1 MALISFSAKVTSLQ
15 RIPELKLT
23 NTQTKEIGQLAIGSL
38 INRVQNK
45 HTDIYDSPMPPYSN
59 RPVYVKLGKSR
70 GRAVIKSGRIP
81 ITSVDSLRQAGAKI
95 IRVKRGTDTNIRN
108 AVLNTGKS
116 LKFPNRAA
124 YKRFLGKSGL
134 RDLTETGAM
143 LGALMVTSTSGTYAK
158 VITISFTDPVQERK
172 AAGNMRWADWFGL
185 SPSDERKIVN
195 IVENIFAQNLGIPVG
210 AKSLSTVGIY

>member
-1 MALISFSAKVTSLQ
+1 MAIIQFSAKVTSLQ

-23 NTQTKEIGQLAIGSL
+23 NQQTKQIGKYAIDSL
-38 INRVQNK
+38 VSRVQNK
-45 HTDIYDSPMPPYSN
+45 HTDIYDSPMPPYTN

-70 GRAVIKSGRIP
+70 GKIVLKSGRVP
-81 ITSVDSLRQAGAKI
+81 IASVDSLRQAGAKI
-95 IRVKRGTDTNIRN
+95 IRVKSGTAANIRN
-108 AVLNTGKS
+108 AVINTGKS

-143 LGALMVTSTSGTYAK
+143 LGALMITSTSGIYAK

-185 SPSDERKIVN
+185 SPSDERKIVDV
-195 IVENIFAQNLGIPVG
+195 VENIFAQNLGIPVG
-210 AKSLSTVGIY
+210 AKSLSNIGIY